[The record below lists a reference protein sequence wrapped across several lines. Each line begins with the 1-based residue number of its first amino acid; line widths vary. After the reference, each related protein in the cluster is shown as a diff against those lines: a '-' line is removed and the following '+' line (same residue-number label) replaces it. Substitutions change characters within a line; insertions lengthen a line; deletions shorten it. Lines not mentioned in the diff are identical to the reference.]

1 MYEFAF
7 AEPGD
12 GRDSYSDRGS
22 LHLHDNKT
30 TLLPII
36 ESPLRYAKGEDP
48 RFGLRAE
55 SNTIEL
61 FFDLFLIANLATF
74 TANHSITDTSTL
86 VAYIGLFGIIWFTW
100 LQITLHD
107 VRFAL
112 DSGYERACKVFQF
125 VMFVGFALVGSSFN
139 PGGKEHNNTIF
150 RILCIM
156 LFISRLLLAVQYGVA
171 LFFIRKKVRGL
182 AFPLGLTITTFV
194 LCGGAYY
201 SMVPAFSASSGNGLG
216 IYYVWYIII
225 GIEVAVVIGTASI
238 WRKLSFKKTHLME
251 RMGLL
256 TLIIIGEGA
265 IGATKTVA
273 KLMSKSGL
281 TFEGCFL
288 IVCIVL
294 ILTLLFVLYFDT
306 TTHAHFGSIRQLVWV
321 FLNFPLHLGIVGIV
335 EGSQQI
341 ALARACLTEHLSG
354 ANLTNALITTVKS
367 FKLDEKV
374 ESRDQVPVILASIYA
389 VGNATG
395 VCAESNA
402 TAAAMPPLLRE
413 ASTDVLGGLFES
425 TGVKVTAGEDA
436 FLSARSAYLTL
447 YIYYWASVFLAMVC
461 FAALFWV
468 VTSKDRPRGGCA
480 GANVFE
486 RLAIASRMFVAAV
499 AVGMAAGAANH
510 MFIYHFMKSPAV
522 LPVVVG
528 LLAAI
533 VLCDRLG
540 RWLALRAAA

>member
-1 MYEFAF
+1 
-7 AEPGD
+7 
-12 GRDSYSDRGS
+12 
-22 LHLHDNKT
+22 
-30 TLLPII
+30 
-36 ESPLRYAKGEDP
+36 
-48 RFGLRAE
+48 
-55 SNTIEL
+55 
-61 FFDLFLIANLATF
+61 
-74 TANHSITDTSTL
+74 
-86 VAYIGLFGIIWFTW
+86 
-100 LQITLHD
+100 
-107 VRFAL
+107 
-112 DSGYERACKVFQF
+112 
-125 VMFVGFALVGSSFN
+125 
-139 PGGKEHNNTIF
+139 
-150 RILCIM
+150 M

-294 ILTLLFVLYFDT
+294 ILVRPPRPPNTDPDRPLTPSSQTLLFVLYFDT

-341 ALARACLTEHLSG
+341 ALARYVFKQFGSFQNTIGSACLTEHLSG

-367 FKLDEKV
+367 FKLDEKI

-395 VCAESNA
+395 VCAESNT

-425 TGVKVTAGEDA
+425 TGVKVMAGEDA
-436 FLSARSAYLTL
+436 FRSARSAYLTL

-468 VTSKDRPRGGCA
+468 VSSKDRPRGGCA